1 MGLSGSPAIMAGTQ
15 LGCCTSGKKN
25 VSVAGRQVLLKGG
38 GLMSDSSAAGHIPV
52 QLIQNLAVAVLDQ
65 YGPEGFALVKKAVMP
80 VWPHPG

>member
-1 MGLSGSPAIMAGTQ
+1 M
-15 LGCCTSGKKN
+15 
-25 VSVAGRQVLLKGG
+25 KGG